1 MAVLIEEDRF
11 VPAWLA
17 AARHLEARPGQI
29 DRNLI
34 LEIKK
39 PGSLTAQDREVIK
52 VVDAAL
58 RKSTPGLSVDTV
70 AGTIFPSGLYKRDGR
85 PEFYQKY
92 LDVMK
97 RAQKPHTWGTYA
109 LRMMRRV
116 ARDGASTF
124 NPLETIVRK
133 LEASKQGRSYQ
144 AAYELGVIDAQYDI
158 ADNTNEFGC
167 ELPLY
172 EPGSDRNKALNM
184 PCLSHL
190 SFKITDDKVDL
201 TAIYRSQWYGQ
212 RALGNLIGL
221 SNLHKFVAVES
232 GFDLGVLTC
241 VATHAYLDKET
252 FGGAKATKA
261 MLKGFPAA

>member
-1 MAVLIEEDRF
+1 MAVLFEAERA

-17 AARHLEARPGQI
+17 AARHLEKRPSQI

-34 LEIKK
+34 LEIKS
-39 PGSLTAQDREVIK
+39 PGTVTAEDRAVIK
-52 VVDAAL
+52 AVDTAL
-58 RKSTPGLSVDTV
+58 RHSTPGLSVDTV
-70 AGTIFPSGLYKRDGR
+70 AGTIFPAGLYKRDGR
-85 PEFYQKY
+85 PEFYQRY

-116 ARDGASTF
+116 ARDGKSTY

-144 AAYELGVIDAQYDI
+144 AAYELGVIDTQYDI

-184 PCLSHL
+184 PCLSHV

-221 SNLHKFVAVES
+221 SNLHKFVATES
-232 GFDLGVLTC
+232 GFDSGVLTC
-241 VATHAYLDKET
+241 IATHAYLDRDT
-252 FGGAKATKA
+252 LGGAQAAKE
-261 MLKGFPAA
+261 MLKGFPA